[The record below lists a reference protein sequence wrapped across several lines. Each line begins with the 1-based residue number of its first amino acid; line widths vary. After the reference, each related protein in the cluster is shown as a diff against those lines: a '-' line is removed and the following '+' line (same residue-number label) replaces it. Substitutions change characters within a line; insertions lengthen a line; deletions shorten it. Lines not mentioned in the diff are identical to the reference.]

1 MITLKVKLSK
11 REYPIIVG
19 DGAFDEALKTFSQ
32 LVSQKRS
39 VFCIADSAVLKAH
52 TEKAKKLSG
61 NERDALFS
69 DIAYL
74 VTKGPLYGIAEK
86 GEVVSLCGGI
96 IKDAVANLPERERKI
111 IYLRYFR
118 DKIPDYSFIQQV
130 NIKRVYIIIKVVS
143 TCITDCLFCMLFPFF
158 HSCMGFCLHIYTFV

>member
-52 TEKAKKLSG
+52 TEKAKKRGQGFVEWSF
-61 NERDALFS
+61 A
-69 DIAYL
+69 
-74 VTKGPLYGIAEK
+74 P
-86 GEVVSLCGGI
+86 
-96 IKDAVANLPERERKI
+96 KD
-111 IYLRYFR
+111 
-118 DKIPDYSFIQQV
+118 
-130 NIKRVYIIIKVVS
+130 
-143 TCITDCLFCMLFPFF
+143 
-158 HSCMGFCLHIYTFV
+158 